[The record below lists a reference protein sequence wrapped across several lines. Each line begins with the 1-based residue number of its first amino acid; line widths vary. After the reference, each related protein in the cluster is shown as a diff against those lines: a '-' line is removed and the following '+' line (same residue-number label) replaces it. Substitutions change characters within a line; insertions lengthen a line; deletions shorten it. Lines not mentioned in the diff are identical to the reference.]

1 MAESVPQHVDLF
13 RRLRPFLRR
22 DLTAS
27 AGIPNPIA
35 GQILN
40 WFDPANEE
48 YLTRVDDWQKMLC
61 RQTVLKP
68 PPFVSSSEEFEFQ
81 EVPSFVAAVHQVAKL
96 VYKWHGTPVKKTD
109 WWEVASRLSNPLPIR
124 LTDVELSGIR
134 KCLSGISPIDLNSA
148 KGRFGPGA
156 TAEGYNSYEKWTRK
170 GLCPNVPPSLYRC
183 NPRDDWMP
191 RGFGA
196 ILRCTKAAEV
206 PKSIKCNRIVSS
218 EPAMSMFAQLAV
230 NDQLVDQIHHLFV
243 GHVSLH
249 DQDKHNRLLRLPGM
263 ATLDLSDAS
272 DHVSCELVE
281 SVLPQLWP
289 VLAKVRSE
297 CSMLPE
303 VGLIDLKTFAPMGA
317 GICFSVM
324 TTVILG
330 IIRYAFESMHFP
342 WRREMWSV
350 YGDDIIVPI
359 YIVDYIIDL
368 LERAGLVIN
377 IGKSCTSGRYV
388 ESCGLELYHGYD
400 VTPVYLK
407 DDLSTLEASKVELI
421 ASKWGPSLPFGD
433 DDPHSI
439 RGLFPS
445 TLGELLK
452 LSSPVKGVRWNE
464 ELQEQELLV
473 RTRSARSKVAKLD
486 GYSGLNRWFSV
497 GSLQETLLRE
507 NGFHTRPSGVEL
519 EVWTKI
525 AWRYRSAVNY
535 PHLALWFATRA

>member
-27 AGIPNPIA
+27 VGIPNPVA

-48 YLTRVDDWQKMLC
+48 YLDHVDAWQKLLC
-61 RQTVLKP
+61 RQCAVNP
-68 PPFVSSSEEFEFQ
+68 PPFADMQGDEYDGSVRSTK
-81 EVPSFVAAVHQVAKL
+81 AIHQVAKL
-96 VYKWHGTPVKKTD
+96 VYKWHGNPSKETD
-109 WWEVASRLSNPLPIR
+109 WGEVASRLSCPLPFR
-124 LTDVELSGIR
+124 LKDSEIQGIR
-134 KCLSGISPIDLNSA
+134 ECLSDIRPIDLCMA

-156 TAEGYNSYEKWTRK
+156 TCEGYTSKDKWTRI
-170 GLCPNVPPSLYRC
+170 GLCPDVPPNLYRV
-183 NPRDDWMP
+183 NPRDTWSP
-191 RGFGA
+191 SGTNGF
-196 ILRCTKAAEV
+196 RYTKIAEV

-218 EPAMSMFAQLAV
+218 EPAMSMYAQLAV
-230 NDQLVDQIHHLFV
+230 NDQLVDQIHWLFP

-249 DQDKHNRLLRLPGM
+249 DQDKHNRLLHLPGM

-272 DHVSCELVE
+272 DHISVQLVE

-297 CSMLPE
+297 YTDIPSIGVVP
-303 VGLIDLKTFAPMGA
+303 LKTFAPMGA
-317 GICFSVM
+317 GVCFSVM

-330 IIRYAFESMHFP
+330 IISYAFQSLHFS
-342 WRREMWSV
+342 WRCEPWSV

-359 YIVDYIIDL
+359 WIADYVMDL

-377 IGKSCTSGRYV
+377 VSKSCTTGVYV
-388 ESCGLELYHGYD
+388 ESCGLELYRESD
-400 VTPVYLK
+400 ITPAYLK
-407 DDLSTLEASKVELI
+407 DDLTTLEASKVEQI
-421 ASKWGPSLPFGD
+421 AQKLGE
-433 DDPHSI
+433 
-439 RGLFPS
+439 LFPE
-445 TLGELLK
+445 TLGEILRI
-452 LSSPVKGVRWNE
+452 SCPVRGVRYNE
-464 ELQEQELLV
+464 DLQEQELLV
-473 RTRSARSKVAKLD
+473 RTRSARSKVSVLD
-486 GYSGLNRWFSV
+486 GYPGLNRWFSV

-525 AWRYRSAVNY
+525 AWRYRSAINY

>member
-48 YLTRVDDWQKMLC
+48 YLARVDDWQKMLC
-61 RQTVLKP
+61 RQTVVNP
-68 PPFVSSSEEFEFQ
+68 PPFISSEEFEFN
-81 EVPSFVAAVHQVAKL
+81 ETPRFVAAVHQVAKL
-96 VYKWHGTPVKKTD
+96 VYKWHGTPAKETD
-109 WWEVASRLSNPLPIR
+109 WSEVASRLSNPLPIR
-124 LTDVELSGIR
+124 LTDGEVAGIR
-134 KCLSGISPIDLNSA
+134 KCLSGICPIDLNQA
-148 KGRFGPGA
+148 VGRFGPGA
-156 TAEGYNSYEKWTRK
+156 TAEGFNAADKWFRR
-170 GLCPNVPPSLYRC
+170 GFIPDVPPSLYRC
-183 NPRDDWMP
+183 SPRDAWSP
-191 RGFGA
+191 AGTLGF
-196 ILRCTKAAEV
+196 RCTKAAEV

-230 NDQLVDQIHHLFV
+230 NDLLVDQIHHHFV

-249 DQDKHNRLLRLPGM
+249 DQAKHNRLLRRDGM

-272 DHVSCELVE
+272 DHVSADLVE
-281 SVLPQLWP
+281 RVLPQLWP

-297 CSMLPE
+297 YTLLPN
-303 VGLIDLKTFAPMGA
+303 VGVIPLRTHAPMGA
-317 GICFSVM
+317 GTCFSVM

-330 IIRYAFESMHFP
+330 IIAYAFDSMHYRWKSEP
-342 WRREMWSV
+342 WSV

-359 YIVDYIIDL
+359 WICDYVIDL

-377 IGKSCTSGRYV
+377 IAKSCTTGRYV
-388 ESCGLELYHGYD
+388 ESCGLELYHGCD

-407 DDLSTLEASKVELI
+407 DDLSTYEASKLEVV
-421 ASKWGPSLPFGD
+421 ASKWCD
-433 DDPHSI
+433 
-439 RGLFPS
+439 LFPS
-445 TLGELLK
+445 TLDEVLK
-452 LSSPVKGVRWNE
+452 LADPVRGTRFNHD
-464 ELQEQELLV
+464 LQEQELLV
-473 RTRSARSKVAKLD
+473 RTRSARSKIAKLD
-486 GYSGLNRWFSV
+486 GYPGLNRWFSV
-497 GSLQETLLRE
+497 GTQQECQLRE

-525 AWRYRSAVNY
+525 AWRYRSAINY

>member
-27 AGIPNPIA
+27 AGIPNPVA

-40 WFDPANEE
+40 WFDPANAE

-61 RQTVLKP
+61 RQTVVVP
-68 PPFVSSSEEFEFQ
+68 PPFVSSEEYEYD
-81 EVPSFVAAVHQVAKL
+81 EAPRVTRAIHQVAKL

-109 WWEVASRLSNPLPIR
+109 WSEVALRLSNPLPIR
-124 LTDVELSGIR
+124 LTDAEIGGIR
-134 KCLSGISPIDLNSA
+134 KCLSGITPIDLNQA

-156 TAEGYNSYEKWTRK
+156 TAEGFDSLKKWTLK
-170 GLCPNVPPSLYRC
+170 GAIPDVPPSLYRC
-183 NPRDDWMP
+183 SPRDTWTP
-191 RGFGA
+191 CCQNGF
-196 ILRCTKAAEV
+196 RCTKAAEV

-230 NDQLVDQIHHLFV
+230 NDSLVDQIQYQFV

-249 DQDKHNRLLRLPGM
+249 DQAKHNRLLRRRDM

-272 DHVSCELVE
+272 DHVSAELVE
-281 SVLPQLWP
+281 RVLPQLWP

-297 CSMLPE
+297 YSILPE
-303 VGLIDLKTFAPMGA
+303 VGVIHLNTHAPMGA
-317 GICFSVM
+317 GTCFSVM

-330 IIRYAFESMHFP
+330 IIAYAFESLHFS
-342 WRREMWSV
+342 WRREPWSV

-359 YIVDYIIDL
+359 WICDYVIDL

-377 IGKSCTSGRYV
+377 IAKSCTTGRYV

-407 DDLSTLEASKVELI
+407 DDLSTLEASKLEVV
-421 ASKWGPSLPFGD
+421 ASKWCD
-433 DDPHSI
+433 
-439 RGLFPS
+439 LFPS
-445 TLGELLK
+445 TLGEVLRI
-452 LSSPVKGVRWNE
+452 SAPVKGVRWNE
-464 ELQEQELLV
+464 DLQEQELLV

-486 GYSGLNRWFSV
+486 GYYGLNRWFSV
-497 GSLQETLLRE
+497 GSLQEILNRE

-525 AWRYRSAVNY
+525 AWRYRSAINY
-535 PHLALWFATRA
+535 PQLALWFATRA

>member
-48 YLTRVDDWQKMLC
+48 YLARVDAWQKMLC
-61 RQTVLKP
+61 RQILVDN
-68 PPFVSSSEEFEFQ
+68 PPFITDEGFEFR
-81 EVPSFVAAVHQVAKL
+81 EDPRFVAAVHQVAKL
-96 VYKWHGTPVKKTD
+96 VYKWHGTPAKETD
-109 WWEVASRLSNPLPIR
+109 WSEVASRLSNPLPIR
-124 LTDVELSGIR
+124 LTDAEIEGIR
-134 KCLSGISPIDLNSA
+134 KCLSGICPIDLSQA
-148 KGRFGPGA
+148 VGRFGPGA
-156 TAEGYNSYEKWTRK
+156 TAEGFNAADKWNRK
-170 GLCPNVPPSLYRC
+170 GWIPDVPPSLYRSS
-183 NPRDDWMP
+183 PRDTWCPTGRMS
-191 RGFGA
+191 F
-196 ILRCTKAAEV
+196 RCTKAAEV

-230 NDQLVDQIHHLFV
+230 NDPLVDQIHHHFC
-243 GHVSLH
+243 GHVSLY
-249 DQDKHNRLLRLPGM
+249 DQKKHNRLLLRRDM

-272 DHVSCELVE
+272 DHVSAVLVE
-281 SVLPQLWP
+281 RVLPQLWP

-297 CSMLPE
+297 YTVLPD
-303 VGLIDLKTFAPMGA
+303 VGVIPLRTFAPMGA
-317 GICFSVM
+317 GVCFSVM

-330 IIRYAFESMHFP
+330 IIAYAFESIGFR
-342 WRREMWSV
+342 WRSESWSV

-359 YIVDYIIDL
+359 WICDYIIDL

-377 IGKSCTSGRYV
+377 IAKSCTTGNYV
-388 ESCGLELYHGYD
+388 ESCGLELYRGID

-407 DDLSTLEASKVELI
+407 DPLPTYEASKLEAVAQHWCDL
-421 ASKWGPSLPFGD
+421 LPQSSREV
-433 DDPHSI
+433 P
-439 RGLFPS
+439 RERLFPE
-445 TLGELLK
+445 TLKEVLRLAD
-452 LSSPVKGVRWNE
+452 PVRGIRFNRDT
-464 ELQEQELLV
+464 QEQELLV
-473 RTRSARSKVAKLD
+473 RTRSARSKIAILD
-486 GYSGLNRWFSV
+486 GYPGLNRWFSV
-497 GSLQETLLRE
+497 GTQQECQLRE

-525 AWRYRSAVNY
+525 AWRYRSAINY